1 MRVTGEHMETTEKI
15 VEVYVRYVRRWA
27 TIPEHPTHGRFEIS
41 GDRSR
46 YLGRYHI
53 ETGISASKVLA
64 SDVRFWPPKRTWAS
78 ALHMSAFGGKAD
90 IGCPLS
96 WRILIVERDPRTSK
110 RRSLRHP

>member
-1 MRVTGEHMETTEKI
+1 VLQITPATNCGLSFGWMRVTGEHMETTEKI

-64 SDVRFWPPKRTWAS
+64 SDVRFW
-78 ALHMSAFGGKAD
+78 HKAD
-90 IGCPLS
+90 MG
-96 WRILIVERDPRTSK
+96 
-110 RRSLRHP
+110 